1 MEITVEDLDKIFFR
15 VRDLKINKWYVITE
29 QQSEMIRKN
38 WNLLHDYVE
47 GYTLSLSED
56 YLRIIKRKD

>member
-29 QQSEMIRKN
+29 EQSEMIRKH